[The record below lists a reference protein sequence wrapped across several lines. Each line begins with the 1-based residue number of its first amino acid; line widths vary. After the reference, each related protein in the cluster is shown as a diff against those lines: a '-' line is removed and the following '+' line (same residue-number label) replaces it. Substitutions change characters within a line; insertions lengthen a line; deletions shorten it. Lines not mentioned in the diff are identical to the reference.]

1 MCFHPRRVPESLAI
15 YLISCAAFNIIGYE
29 LQDKSGCRPV
39 NQEKKMNATQESVSE
54 ITVSDVMQREV
65 LAVEADWSLEQLAD
79 FLVDNAISGAPVT
92 AADGRLVGVVS
103 LTDIV
108 RQNRLPDQ
116 GTDGGDTHD
125 VYLFDL
131 DRRMSRE
138 EMRELHIRF
147 ESPVQVRDIMTPM
160 IFSVSEDTGVREV
173 ADTMLK
179 GRIHRVFVTR
189 DGRLSGIVTA
199 LDMLKVIRDL

>member
-1 MCFHPRRVPESLAI
+1 M
-15 YLISCAAFNIIGYE
+15 
-29 LQDKSGCRPV
+29 
-39 NQEKKMNATQESVSE
+39 TVSE
-54 ITVSDVMQREV
+54 IMQREV
-65 LAVEADWSLEQLAD
+65 LAAEGDWSLEELAD
-79 FLVDNAISGAPVT
+79 FLVDNGISGAPVV
-92 AADGRLVGVVS
+92 AANDKLVGVVS

-108 RQNRLPDQ
+108 RQNRLQDQ
-116 GTDGGDTHD
+116 STEREDTHD

-131 DRRMSRE
+131 DRRMGRE
-138 EMRELHIRF
+138 ELREMHIQI

-160 IFSVSEDTGVREV
+160 IFSVSEDTGVQEV

-189 DGRLSGIVTA
+189 DGKLSGIVTA

>member
-1 MCFHPRRVPESLAI
+1 
-15 YLISCAAFNIIGYE
+15 
-29 LQDKSGCRPV
+29 
-39 NQEKKMNATQESVSE
+39 MNATQESVSE